1 MLKFFRALLP
11 AAAEQTKADGPA
23 AIMPAPPDSIS
34 LPGGETFPVA
44 SHLTFVDGLPTPD
57 WNAVNA
63 WAGQHAAPHDQAAA
77 WAAGERAWLA
87 HLRAALGGAFYVT
100 ERGDALLL
108 SSLEP
113 NLANATLDFMNKT
126 QQRILRVLDGVAQV
140 AQSGSDILIVFDGDD
155 RYYSYVSRYYADA
168 GEFAFSSGMYIN
180 HGCGHFVTKQAD
192 LLTIQPVIAHEMTHS
207 CLAHLPIPAW
217 LNEGIAV
224 NTEQRLCPS
233 PQGLFTPHQM
243 HEKHLRFWGEEEIQQ
258 FWSGQSFLRGDEG
271 NLLSYDLARIMVDQ
285 FSSDWDTFRH
295 FVLAANLADGGAAA
309 AQECLGVELG
319 SVATALLE
327 REYAEPWSPDP
338 ARWSEAPERGAF

>member
-1 MLKFFRALLP
+1 MLKFLRSLLMPDQPP
-11 AAAEQTKADGPA
+11 APATPPA
-23 AIMPAPPDSIS
+23 AIHRAPPDDVG
-34 LPGGETFPVA
+34 LPGGGTFPFA
-44 SHLTFVDGLPTPD
+44 LHLSFVDGLPAPD
-57 WNAVNA
+57 WNAVSA
-63 WAGQHAAPHDQAAA
+63 WVEQHAAPQDQAAA
-77 WAAGERAWLA
+77 WATGERAWLE
-87 HLRAALGGAFYVT
+87 HLRAALGGGFHLTA
-100 ERGDALLL
+100 RGDALLL

-113 NLANATLDFMNKT
+113 NVASATLDFMNKT

-140 AQSGSDILIVFDGDD
+140 AEWGSDILIVFDDD
-155 RYYSYVSRYYADA
+155 DLYYSYVSRYYAGA

-180 HGCGHFVTKQAD
+180 HGCGHFVTKKAD

-217 LNEGIAV
+217 LNEGLAV

-258 FWSGQSFLRGDEG
+258 FWSGKSFLRGDEG
-271 NLLSYDLARIMVDQ
+271 NLLSYDLARIIVEQ
-285 FSSDWDTFRH
+285 FSSDWETFRG
-295 FVLAANLADGGAAA
+295 FVLTANMADGGAAA
-309 AQECLGVELG
+309 AQTFLGVELG